1 MVISDSFECAIF
13 FFFFFFLYC
22 LVFKI
27 VNTEEKRDLKLCL
40 DGLENRKRNWEYM
53 FGKVN

>member
-1 MVISDSFECAIF
+1 VCDF